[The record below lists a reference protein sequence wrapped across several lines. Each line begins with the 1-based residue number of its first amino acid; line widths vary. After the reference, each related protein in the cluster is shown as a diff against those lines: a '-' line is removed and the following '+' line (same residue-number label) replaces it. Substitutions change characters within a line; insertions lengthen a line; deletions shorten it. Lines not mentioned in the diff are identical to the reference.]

1 MIKRVVFR
9 ELITVED
16 DNTQYY
22 QKWLNSD
29 LGKWV
34 SERSRV
40 ETFFSFSHNTYCHV
54 LEYRAE
60 FSEQDYCFLLL
71 KFGDCL
77 PK

>member
-1 MIKRVVFR
+1 MIKVCVFK
-9 ELITVED
+9 EFIVDND

-22 QKWLNSD
+22 QKWLNSE

-34 SERSRV
+34 SERSTV
-40 ETFFSFSHNTYCHV
+40 ETFFSFSHNTFCHELKYV
-54 LEYRAE
+54 AK